1 MKTLYDK
8 QAADEM
14 IARIEKISA
23 SDKPLWG
30 KMNSAQ
36 MMAHCAACLYVVRD
50 EQHIPRVF
58 ISYILGP
65 VFKKNF
71 YNDKPFG
78 KNSPTAKQFIF
89 PDSTDFETAKQDLV
103 GQIRKF
109 QEGGPEKC
117 TTKPHAFFGKLSP
130 EQWGKGMYKH
140 TDHHLQQF
148 GV

>member
-8 QAADEM
+8 QAADE
-14 IARIEKISA
+14 IISRIEKISTA
-23 SDKPLWG
+23 DKPVWG
-30 KMNSAQ
+30 KMNAAQ

-50 EQHIPRVF
+50 EQQIPRAF

-78 KNSPTAKQFIF
+78 KSSPTAKQFIF
-89 PDSTDFETAKQDLV
+89 PDNTDFETAKEDLI

-117 TTKPHAFFGKLSP
+117 TTKPHAFFGKLTQ
-130 EQWGKGMYKH
+130 EQWGMGMFKH